1 MGLWGSIPVSCEVW
15 ESFAHSVRILD
26 RFRYPKSAARDFAG
40 SVTVARHHDHRDSRQ
55 GPSAC
60 YPRDN
65 EVSEG
70 EGLRVG
76 ETLEFAVAVGTT
88 TYAIEQQIGYSG
100 YLYWRG
106 HSFVIS
112 ELSE

>member
-1 MGLWGSIPVSCEVW
+1 MYKRKTIT
-15 ESFAHSVRILD
+15 FIQTD
-26 RFRYPKSAARDFAG
+26 
-40 SVTVARHHDHRDSRQ
+40 
-55 GPSAC
+55 PSSNQYLELAKDVGEGGRLSS
-60 YPRDN
+60 PDMTNEDN

-76 ETLEFAVAVGTT
+76 ETLELAVAMGTT

-106 HSFVIS
+106 HSFFIS

>member
-1 MGLWGSIPVSCEVW
+1 MYKRKTIT
-15 ESFAHSVRILD
+15 FIQTD
-26 RFRYPKSAARDFAG
+26 
-40 SVTVARHHDHRDSRQ
+40 
-55 GPSAC
+55 PSSNQYLELAKDVGEGGRLSS
-60 YPRDN
+60 PDMTNEDN

-100 YLYWRG
+100 YLYWRR

>member
-1 MGLWGSIPVSCEVW
+1 MYRRKTITFIQTDPSSNQYLGLILAKEVG
-15 ESFAHSVRILD
+15 EGGRLSSPD
-26 RFRYPKSAARDFAG
+26 M
-40 SVTVARHHDHRDSRQ
+40 TNE
-55 GPSAC
+55 
-60 YPRDN
+60 DN

-106 HSFVIS
+106 HSFFIS